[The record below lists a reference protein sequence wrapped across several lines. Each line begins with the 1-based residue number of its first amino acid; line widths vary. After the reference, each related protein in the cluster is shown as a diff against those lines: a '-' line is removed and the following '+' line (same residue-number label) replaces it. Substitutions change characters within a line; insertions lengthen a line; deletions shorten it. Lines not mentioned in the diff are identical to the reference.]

1 LGGKLGDI
9 LFEGMH
15 ELQWFKLVEGK
26 TTIYG
31 ITEKGC
37 KELAKSGVDLSLLKR
52 SKVK

>member
-9 LFEGMH
+9 LFERML

-31 ITEKGC
+31 NTEKGC

-52 SKVK
+52 RR

>member
-9 LFEGMH
+9 LFERML

-26 TTIYG
+26 TTIYE

-37 KELAKSGVDLSLLKR
+37 KELAKSVVDLPWLKR
-52 SKVK
+52 RR

>member
-1 LGGKLGDI
+1 ML
-9 LFEGMH
+9 

-26 TTIYG
+26 TTIYE
-31 ITEKGC
+31 ITKKGC